1 MHEEKERT
9 GLFSHRI
16 FMATTGIFLAGS
28 ITGYLTG
35 EHAKK
40 RLAGFFLALLLVG
53 GAALSEA
60 AEPCRPRN
68 LAFGQKAAGWVHR
81 PLSKFK
87 KDTVYTLNEADGRT
101 VLRGAAHG
109 SASLFVSRFPSAMA
123 APESISWRWKTDALV
138 PGADNRDK
146 KREDAPLRVLVAFDG
161 DHATLPE
168 VEKKRFKRAKS
179 LSGRDLPYALLMYI
193 WSDHVP
199 VNTVIPSAH
208 TSQVKMLVVASGAE
222 GLGKWQTMKRSLAD
236 DYRLAFGA
244 DPGPVLGVG
253 VMTDTDNTGT
263 RAIGEY
269 ADILMECPGNGM
281 K

>member
-1 MHEEKERT
+1 MKR
-9 GLFSHRI
+9 L
-16 FMATTGIFLAGS
+16 TGIFLA
-28 ITGYLTG
+28 
-35 EHAKK
+35 
-40 RLAGFFLALLLVG
+40 LVLICS
-53 GAALSEA
+53 AALA
-60 AEPCRPRN
+60 DAVEPCRTRSLDFSN
-68 LAFGQKAAGWVHR
+68 KAAGWTHR
-81 PLSKFK
+81 PLSKLK
-87 KDTVYTLNEADGRT
+87 KDTAYTMIQADGRT
-101 VLRGAAHG
+101 VLHG
-109 SASLFVSRFPSAMA
+109 VANSSASLFVSRFQSAMEVPA
-123 APESISWRWKTDALV
+123 SISWRWKTDALV

-168 VEKKRFKRAKS
+168 VEKKRFKRAKT

-222 GLGKWQTMKRSLAD
+222 GLGQWQTMKRSLAD

-263 RAIGEY
+263 RATGEY
-269 ADILMECPGNGM
+269 ADILMECPGNGT

>member
-1 MHEEKERT
+1 M
-9 GLFSHRI
+9 
-16 FMATTGIFLAGS
+16 
-28 ITGYLTG
+28 
-35 EHAKK
+35 K
-40 RLAGFFLALLLVG
+40 RLTDILLALLLICI
-53 GAALSEA
+53 AALAEA
-60 AEPCRPRN
+60 AEPCRT
-68 LAFGQKAAGWVHR
+68 LSLDFGQKSAGWAHR

-87 KDTVYTLNEADGRT
+87 KDTVYTLTQTDGRT
-101 VLRGAAHG
+101 VLRSVADG
-109 SASLFVSRFPSAMA
+109 SASLFVSRFPSAMEVPA
-123 APESISWRWKTDALV
+123 SISWRWKTDALV
-138 PGADNRDK
+138 PGADNRVK

-168 VEKKRFKRAKS
+168 AEKKRFKRAKS

-199 VNTVIPSAH
+199 MNTVIPSAH

-222 GLGKWQTMKRSLAD
+222 GLGKWHTMKRSLAD

-269 ADILMECPGNGM
+269 ADILMECPGNGT

>member
-1 MHEEKERT
+1 MKR
-9 GLFSHRI
+9 L
-16 FMATTGIFLAGS
+16 TGIFLAS
-28 ITGYLTG
+28 
-35 EHAKK
+35 
-40 RLAGFFLALLLVG
+40 LLIFS
-53 GAALSEA
+53 AALA
-60 AEPCRPRN
+60 DAVEPCRTRN
-68 LAFGQKAAGWVHR
+68 LGFSQKAAGWTHR

-87 KDTVYTLNEADGRT
+87 KDTAYTLTQVNGHT
-101 VLRGAAHG
+101 VLRAVADG
-109 SASLFVSRFPSAMA
+109 SASLFVSRFQSAMEVPA
-123 APESISWRWKTDALV
+123 SISWRWKTDALV
-138 PGADNRDK
+138 SGADNRDK

-179 LSGRDLPYALLMYI
+179 LTGRDLPYALLMYI

-222 GLGKWQTMKRSLAD
+222 GLGQWQTMKRSLAD
-236 DYRLAFGA
+236 DYRLAFGT

-263 RAIGEY
+263 RATGEY
-269 ADILMECPGNGM
+269 ADILMECPGNGT